1 MSDQGVANNM
11 PYLFRCLATQTS
23 GLDSGFRR
31 RDKFEAPFLLVIPA
45 EAGIQGF

>member
-1 MSDQGVANNM
+1 MSYSGVPNDIYHHFEGL
-11 PYLFRCLATQTS
+11 PTEIQ

-31 RDKFEAPFLLVIPA
+31 RDEFETSFLLVIPA